1 MYNYIRDQYIMAFV
15 SADWV
20 MACVPKFIT
29 AEQCAFILTIPQTP
43 GTLTSLKVATV

>member
-1 MYNYIRDQYIMAFV
+1 MYNYIRDQWIMANV
-15 SADWV
+15 TADWV

-29 AEQCAFILTIPQTP
+29 EVQCATILQMEQTP